1 MMMSAGPIKNES
13 SYLKSQVKLT
23 PIYLVSI
30 FIGILVLVASTC
42 SLLNPAKIYPTEAM
56 HQMFFANDVVNLV
69 IGLPLLLGS
78 LWLSWRGKLLGLLF
92 WPGALMYVL
101 YNYIAYLFS
110 TPLSWVYLI
119 YMVLVSACV
128 YTLIGLFTIIDMEN
142 VSARLSGSVPEKL
155 SGGVILVLGTFNFLR
170 VLFMIVSA
178 LIDQSSIVTTDLS
191 VLIADFLLSP
201 AWIIGGVL
209 LLRRKALGYVSG
221 LALLF
226 QTSMLFIGL
235 IAFLLLQPLLSDA
248 PFDIFNILVVF
259 LMGLICFVPLGM
271 YIRKIGFYS

>member
-1 MMMSAGPIKNES
+1 MNTEPNKES
-13 SYLKSQVKLT
+13 SFLKSGVKLT
-23 PIYLVSI
+23 PIYLLSI
-30 FIGILVLVASTC
+30 FIGILVFIASIY
-42 SLLNPAKIYPTEAM
+42 SILNPAEIYPTEAM

-78 LWLSWRGKLLGLLF
+78 LWLSSRGKLLGLLF

-110 TPLSWVYLI
+110 SPLSWIYLI

-128 YTLIGLFTIIDMEN
+128 YTLIGLFTQIDVEN
-142 VSARLSGSVPEKL
+142 VSTQLFGSIPEKL
-155 SGGVILVLGTFNFLR
+155 SGGVILGLGAFNFLR
-170 VLFMIVSA
+170 VLFMITRA
-178 LIDQSSIVTTDLS
+178 LINQSSIATTDLS
-191 VLIADFLLSP
+191 VLLADFLLSP

-226 QTSMLFIGL
+226 QASMLFIGL
-235 IAFLLLQPLLSDA
+235 IVFLALQPLLTDA
-248 PFDIFNILVVF
+248 PFAIVDILVVF
-259 LMGLICFVPLGM
+259 LMGMICFIPFGM
-271 YIRKIGFYS
+271 YIRKIGFSI

>member
-1 MMMSAGPIKNES
+1 
-13 SYLKSQVKLT
+13 
-23 PIYLVSI
+23 
-30 FIGILVLVASTC
+30 
-42 SLLNPAKIYPTEAM
+42 
-56 HQMFFANDVVNLV
+56 MFFANDVVNLV

>member
-1 MMMSAGPIKNES
+1 MNTEPNEES
-13 SYLKSQVKLT
+13 SFLKSGVKLT
-23 PIYLVSI
+23 PIYLLSI
-30 FIGILVLVASTC
+30 FIGILVFIASIY
-42 SLLNPAKIYPTEAM
+42 SILNPAEIYPTEAM

-78 LWLSWRGKLLGLLF
+78 LWLSSRGKLLGLLF

-110 TPLSWVYLI
+110 SPLSWIYLI

-128 YTLIGLFTIIDMEN
+128 YTLIGLFTQIDVEN
-142 VSARLSGSVPEKL
+142 VSAQLFGSIPEKL
-155 SGGVILVLGTFNFLR
+155 SGGVILGLGALNFLR
-170 VLFMIVSA
+170 VLFMITRA
-178 LIDQSSIVTTDLS
+178 LISQSSIATTDLS
-191 VLIADFLLSP
+191 VLLADFLLSP

-226 QTSMLFIGL
+226 QASMLFIGL
-235 IAFLLLQPLLSDA
+235 IVFLALQPLLTDA
-248 PFDIFNILVVF
+248 PFAIVDILVVF
-259 LMGLICFVPLGM
+259 LMGMICFIPFGM
-271 YIRKIGFYS
+271 YIRKIGFSI

>member
-30 FIGILVLVASTC
+30 FIGILVLVASAC
-42 SLLNPAKIYPTEAM
+42 SLLNPAKIYPTEAL

-142 VSARLSGSVPEKL
+142 VSARLSDSVPEKL

>member
-1 MMMSAGPIKNES
+1 MNTEPNKES
-13 SYLKSQVKLT
+13 SFLKSGVKLT
-23 PIYLVSI
+23 PIYLLSI
-30 FIGILVLVASTC
+30 FIGILVFIASIY
-42 SLLNPAKIYPTEAM
+42 SILNPAEIYPTEAM

-78 LWLSWRGKLLGLLF
+78 LWLSSRGKLLGLLF

-110 TPLSWVYLI
+110 SPLSWIYLI

-128 YTLIGLFTIIDMEN
+128 YTLIGLFTQIDVEN
-142 VSARLSGSVPEKL
+142 VSAQLFGSIPEKL
-155 SGGVILVLGTFNFLR
+155 SGGVILGLGALNFLR
-170 VLFMIVSA
+170 VLFMITRA
-178 LIDQSSIVTTDLS
+178 LISQSSIATTDLS
-191 VLIADFLLSP
+191 VLLADFLLSP

-226 QTSMLFIGL
+226 QASMLFIGL
-235 IAFLLLQPLLSDA
+235 IVFLALQPLLTDA
-248 PFDIFNILVVF
+248 PFAIVDILVVF
-259 LMGLICFVPLGM
+259 LMGMICFIPFGM
-271 YIRKIGFYS
+271 YIRKIGFSI